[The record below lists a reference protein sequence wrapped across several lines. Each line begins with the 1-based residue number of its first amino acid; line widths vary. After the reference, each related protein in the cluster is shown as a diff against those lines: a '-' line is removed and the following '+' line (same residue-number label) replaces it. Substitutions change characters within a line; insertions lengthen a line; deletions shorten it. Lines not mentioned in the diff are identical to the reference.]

1 LEQNMAAEYPSLST
15 DQVAAFVEVARQG
28 SLRQAADV
36 LHVTEQGVRNRLLAL
51 EGRLRASLYHKQR
64 GPRRGSPLTRQ
75 GELFLPHALAFLERA
90 RQLGDVFG
98 GEGGPREIHV
108 AATQYLTLYVLIG
121 AIRRF
126 HRAYPSIR
134 VRLSTRYE
142 QEIEEALLHNAD
154 LELGV
159 AAPYEAAAGLEYR
172 HLFSLDWALIT
183 APKHPLL
190 RKRQIDLADLAGEP
204 LIVFERG
211 STGRQHVLDTFH
223 GAGLSPRIE
232 METTFTGII
241 VRMVEAGLGVSVV
254 PVTPDGTVTR
264 GVKVG
269 VRKLAGLFPPIHS
282 GILTRRGER
291 LTPAADAFVR
301 FLKKE

>member
-1 LEQNMAAEYPSLST
+1 
-15 DQVAAFVEVARQG
+15 VA
-28 SLRQAADV
+28 
-36 LHVTEQGVRNRLLAL
+36 
-51 EGRLRASLYHKQR
+51 LYHKQR
-64 GPRRGSPLTRQ
+64 GPRRRQPLTRQ

-90 RQLGDVFG
+90 RHLAEAFSG
-98 GEGGPREIHV
+98 GGPREIHV
-108 AATQYLTLYVLIG
+108 AATQYLTLYVLIA

-126 HRAYPSIR
+126 HRAYPAIR

-142 QEIEEALLHNAD
+142 QEIEEALLHDPD

-183 APKHPLL
+183 PRKHPLL
-190 RKRQIDLADLAGEP
+190 KKPRVELADLADQP

-211 STGRQHVLDTFH
+211 STGRQHVLDAFH
-223 GAGLSPRIE
+223 GASLSPRIE

-241 VRMVEAGLGVSVV
+241 VRMVEAGLGVSIV

-264 GVKVG
+264 GIKVG
-269 VRKLAGLFPPIHS
+269 VRSLAGLIRPIHS
-282 GILTRRGER
+282 GILLRRGER
-291 LTPAADAFVR
+291 LTPAAEAFVR
-301 FLKKE
+301 FLKRE